1 MRNLKDIVL
10 ERLVL
15 SKKES
20 FNHTFEDIW
29 EMIYKMSYHEYYL
42 EDDDD
47 FFEDIDALPRVKNLK
62 NHWKQFNGW
71 AVKRIIATGNRE
83 LMDNGPEDEDAIKI
97 LELDIANP
105 KNTKETTYISLES
118 DDEYYEILDDRARE
132 ILFIALKE
140 QLS

>member
-15 SKKES
+15 TRRES

-42 EDDDD
+42 EDDDE
-47 FFEDIDALPRVKNLK
+47 FYEDINALPRVNNLTA
-62 NHWKQFNGW
+62 HWKKFNGW
-71 AVKRIIATGNRE
+71 AITHIKATGNRE
-83 LMDNGPEDEDAIKI
+83 LWDNGPEDKDAIKM
-97 LELDIANP
+97 LELTIVNP
-105 KNTKETTYISLES
+105 QNTNIESSITIES